1 VKNIEEA
8 ASLKKELD
16 LLRPINEAQELSI
29 WQKFRFDWT
38 YHSNK
43 IEGNSLT
50 FGETKALLLH
60 NITAQGKPLKDH
72 IEISGHIKAIDALL
86 DITRTKEPLTEAF
99 VRNLHKLILG
109 ERYRSQATTPSGE
122 PTTKWIEVG
131 TYKTTPNHVLTAT
144 GEIFKFSEPL
154 EVPREMFALVQAFN
168 QSAEA
173 ANSVENSILAACKVH
188 YEFVRIHPF
197 DDGNG
202 RMARLL
208 MNLLFITHGFPPA
221 IIKAADKAAYLSALQ
236 QADSGQFDVFVD
248 YIAACLCNSLKIMI
262 AGAKGLSIEEPDDQ
276 DKQIKLLE
284 KLLEQKSKKLS
295 IGKSTESVSAAF
307 NFTFKPLAWRLH
319 QSVQQFAPMY
329 FDIQSN
335 VFKDSNDYFV
345 GATRILDM
353 ISDSYEQKVQL
364 DSQTQSLTWHA
375 QFSTLR
381 YEGIAQF
388 SHSPWLNL
396 KFGNA
401 GYEITHTFGGD
412 PIQKAYNEYL
422 SNDEITTLVK
432 AMKSTHIAAIEAAT
446 GVKIPR

>member
-109 ERYRSQATTPSGE
+109 ERYRSQATTPTGE

-131 TYKTTPNHVLTAT
+131 TYKTTPNHVITAT
-144 GEIFKFSEPL
+144 GETFRFSEPID
-154 EVPREMFALVQAFN
+154 VAHEMLALVQAFN
-168 QSAEA
+168 KSAISE
-173 ANSVENSILAACKVH
+173 NSVESSILAACKVH
-188 YEFVRIHPF
+188 YDFVRIHPF

-221 IIKAADKAAYLSALQ
+221 IIKAPDKAAYLTALQ
-236 QADSGQFDVFVD
+236 QADSGQFDIFVD
-248 YIAACLCNSLKIMI
+248 YIAGCLCDSLKIMI
-262 AGAKGLSIEEPDDQ
+262 DGAKGRSIEEPDDQ

-284 KLLEQKSKKLS
+284 KLLEQKSKKLT
-295 IGKSTESVSAAF
+295 IGKSIESVSAAF
-307 NFTFKPLAWRLH
+307 NFAFKPLAWRLH

-335 VFKDSNDYFV
+335 VFKDSNAYNV
-345 GATRILDM
+345 GTTTMLDM
-353 ISDSYEQKVQL
+353 ISDSYEQEVQIDL
-364 DSQTQSLTWHA
+364 QTQSLMWQA
-375 QFSTLR
+375 QFSTLK
-381 YEGIAQF
+381 YEGVAQF
-388 SHSPWLNL
+388 YHSPQLIM

-401 GYEITHTFGGD
+401 GYEITHTFGGE

-422 SNDEITTLVK
+422 SDDEITALVK
-432 AMKSTHIAAIEAAT
+432 AMKRTHIAAIEAAT
-446 GVKIPR
+446 GVKLPR